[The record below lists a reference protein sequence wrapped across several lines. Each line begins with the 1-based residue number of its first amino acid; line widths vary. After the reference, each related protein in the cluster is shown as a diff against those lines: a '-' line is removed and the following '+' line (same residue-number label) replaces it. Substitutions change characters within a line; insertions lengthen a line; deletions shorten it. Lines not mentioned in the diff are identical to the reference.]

1 MRLRYSRLQ
10 SVEEKRNLRNTIFF
24 AVLTLAA
31 VVLLAF
37 VGIPLFGKLTVFLS
51 DLRGGSKAV
60 SKNDTTPPAPP
71 KFNYV
76 SQFSNQQNL
85 NISGSSEAGATVKL
99 TFNGKP
105 SEVLAD
111 KDGDFTFGLQLNDG
125 DNNFSA
131 IALDA
136 SGNQSQTSKEYKI
149 IFDNRPPALSVSS
162 PSDGSSFF
170 GSNQRQITV
179 QGTTEPNSQ
188 MLINDRLISVDDA
201 GNFQYTTTLNDG
213 ANLFTIKSTDQ
224 AGNFTEKNITLNF
237 TP

>member
-37 VGIPLFGKLTVFLS
+37 VGIPIFGKLTVFLS
-51 DLRGGSKAV
+51 DLRGGNKIV

-76 SQFSNQQNL
+76 AQFSNQETL
-85 NISGSSEAGATVKL
+85 NISGSSEAGAVVKL

-111 KDGDFTFGLQLNDG
+111 KDGGFTFSLQLNDG
-125 DNNFSA
+125 DNSFSA
-131 IALDA
+131 IAVDG
-136 SGNQSQTSKEYKI
+136 SGNQSQVSKEYKI
-149 IFDNRPPALSVSS
+149 TFDNRPPALSVNS
-162 PSDGSSFF
+162 PTDGSSFF
-170 GSNQRQITV
+170 GSNQRQVTI
-179 QGTTEPNSQ
+179 QGVTEPDSQ

-201 GNFQYTTTLNDG
+201 GVFQYTTTLNDG
-213 ANLFTIKSTDQ
+213 ANLFSLKATDR
-224 AGNFTEKNITLNF
+224 AGNTTEKNMTLNF